1 ADRLARRSVMACAE
15 VLRVA
20 SLLGVLA
27 LATLGLLT
35 LPLLAVLGFVGACGT
50 VAYSVTAPSLVPSL
64 VAPGALARAN
74 ARIELAR
81 TVAFAA
87 GPALAGAL
95 IGWTGGTPAFGV
107 AAMLSAC
114 AVILLSGVREPP
126 RPAPPARHP
135 IDEIREGARF
145 LFRHPLLRPI
155 FLTQFVF
162 NVVLF

>member
-1 ADRLARRSVMACAE
+1 QSAEQIGLAATPIVAVVALGAGTGETGVLQTAQTLPFLLFAIPAGVLADRLARRSVMACAE
-15 VLRVA
+15 GLRVA
-20 SLLGVLA
+20 SLLRVLA

-107 AAMLSAC
+107 AAM
-114 AVILLSGVREPP
+114 
-126 RPAPPARHP
+126 
-135 IDEIREGARF
+135 
-145 LFRHPLLRPI
+145 
-155 FLTQFVF
+155 
-162 NVVLF
+162 